1 MALLL
6 LPPAFAAEPKPGAR
20 ASVAHPEV
28 QMPAA
33 AQRWFRTLNLHD
45 RVAQL
50 IVMQCYG
57 DFPNPRSTEFHQLRH
72 WVQELHIGGIIAL
85 NRVED
90 GSVRN
95 AQPYEMAVF
104 LNRMQKLAKI
114 PLLAAADFERAASM
128 RVAGF
133 PKFPYNMAFGAAGDL
148 AASRFEG
155 AETAREARA
164 LGVTWAFAPD
174 ADVNN
179 NPDNPIINIRSY
191 GEDPQ
196 QVAAHVAAFIEG
208 VHADPKNRILV
219 TVKHFPGH
227 GDTAVDSHMGLARVT
242 ANRERLE
249 QVEFVPFRAAI
260 AHGVDAI
267 MTAHMA
273 VPALEPNNIPAT
285 VSPAILTGVLR
296 QELGFR
302 GIVVTDAMDMQGL
315 ATQFSSGEAAV
326 RSLEAG
332 ADVLLMPP
340 DPDAAI
346 RAVLAAIK
354 TGRLTRKRIDQSVSK
369 VLLEKVRLG
378 LNRAKYVDLD
388 AIADALDNPEAE
400 QQAQS
405 VADHAVT
412 LVKDEKNLVP
422 LANPQKSCL
431 LVLTEGRYSQEGRIL
446 IREARKRR
454 PDMPINKLD
463 PTVPADELEQVAKDT
478 ANCDSVVVAA
488 FVTVAEYRGN
498 VALAGDLSG
507 LMQKLVNG
515 PRPVILIAL
524 GNPYLLRSFSGVA
537 AYMAT
542 YSTVSTSEI
551 SAVKAL
557 FGEIPITG
565 HLPVTIPGFANYGD
579 GMQRTAS
586 IVGTTVGTTP

>member
-1 MALLL
+1 MQVPRAALVALLL
-6 LPPAFAAEPKPGAR
+6 FPPTFAAEPKPAAR

-33 AQRWFRTLNLHD
+33 AQRWLRTLNLHD

-249 QVEFVPFRAAI
+249 QVEFV
-260 AHGVDAI
+260 
-267 MTAHMA
+267 
-273 VPALEPNNIPAT
+273 
-285 VSPAILTGVLR
+285 
-296 QELGFR
+296 
-302 GIVVTDAMDMQGL
+302 
-315 ATQFSSGEAAV
+315 
-326 RSLEAG
+326 
-332 ADVLLMPP
+332 
-340 DPDAAI
+340 
-346 RAVLAAIK
+346 
-354 TGRLTRKRIDQSVSK
+354 
-369 VLLEKVRLG
+369 
-378 LNRAKYVDLD
+378 
-388 AIADALDNPEAE
+388 
-400 QQAQS
+400 
-405 VADHAVT
+405 
-412 LVKDEKNLVP
+412 
-422 LANPQKSCL
+422 
-431 LVLTEGRYSQEGRIL
+431 
-446 IREARKRR
+446 
-454 PDMPINKLD
+454 
-463 PTVPADELEQVAKDT
+463 
-478 ANCDSVVVAA
+478 
-488 FVTVAEYRGN
+488 
-498 VALAGDLSG
+498 
-507 LMQKLVNG
+507 
-515 PRPVILIAL
+515 
-524 GNPYLLRSFSGVA
+524 
-537 AYMAT
+537 
-542 YSTVSTSEI
+542 
-551 SAVKAL
+551 
-557 FGEIPITG
+557 
-565 HLPVTIPGFANYGD
+565 
-579 GMQRTAS
+579 
-586 IVGTTVGTTP
+586 